1 MKSVVEM
8 CGCVTLG
15 VALRVL
21 VFGCGRLCC
30 GGMNMASRERGWGRG
45 RGMRMRM
52 RERGHER
59 IGI

>member
-30 GGMNMASRERGWGRG
+30 GGMNMASRECGWGEG
-45 RGMRMRM
+45 EGD
-52 RERGHER
+52 EDEGT
-59 IGI
+59 GA